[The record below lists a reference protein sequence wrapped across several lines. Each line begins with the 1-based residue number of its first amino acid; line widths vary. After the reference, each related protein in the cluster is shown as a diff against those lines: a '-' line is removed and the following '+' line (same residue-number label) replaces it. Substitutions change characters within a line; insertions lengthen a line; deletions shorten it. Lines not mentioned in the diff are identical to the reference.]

1 MTETMP
7 EHLSWIL
14 WTQQE
19 DLLLHFF
26 FPVQTLVSWQS
37 PRTRWHLREFSESGN
52 FECPTA
58 QCGSGHDT

>member
-26 FPVQTLVSWQS
+26 FSGSDLGKLAKPAYQMALERILGIRELRVSHSSVW
-37 PRTRWHLREFSESGN
+37 
-52 FECPTA
+52 
-58 QCGSGHDT
+58 